1 MKIPSVA
8 TSDTGREYHLD
19 KEREK
24 KVKEEGVPER
34 KRKRE
39 EAAEEKKKIDDDKK
53 NSLKKRNWK
62 KHNRML

>member
-24 KVKEEGVPER
+24 KVKEGVPER

-53 NSLKKRNWK
+53 NSLKKRN
-62 KHNRML
+62 